1 MKRWLALLLAP
12 ALALIAF
19 AADEELPAPENQPPL
34 EIDPPILIQQRTPE
48 GAPDVPPAP
57 EAVDLAKVES
67 DLARARRNAASG
79 DPLFRAGIISKV
91 EAEERVLRVVR
102 LEAKLAEARLEAAR
116 KKLEEQK
123 AAARQVEIEAQL
135 RAGENQ
141 VAQATQAAEQATAEK
156 HRAEVESAS
165 RNLQRQQ
172 KLLALGSGRRS
183 DVQRAQ
189 KRLADLQGADH

>member
-1 MKRWLALLLAP
+1 MKRWLAVLLAP

-19 AADEELPAPENQPPL
+19 AAEEDLPAPESQASL
-34 EIDPPILIQQRTPE
+34 EIEPPILIQQRTPE
-48 GAPDVPPAP
+48 GAPDVPAPP
-57 EAVDLAKVES
+57 EAVDIAKVET

-79 DPLFRAGIISKV
+79 DRLFRAGIISKV
-91 EAEERVLRVVR
+91 AAEERVLRVVR
-102 LEAKLAEARLEAAR
+102 LEAKLAQARLEAAR

-123 AAARQVEIEAQL
+123 DAARQVEIEAQL
-135 RAGENQ
+135 RSGEDQ
-141 VAQATQAAEQATAEK
+141 VAQATQAADQATAEK

-172 KLLALGSGRRS
+172 KLLALGSARRS

-189 KRLADLQGADH
+189 KRLADLQGVNH